1 MSAPAY
7 NLRNKPGS
15 SKMSELSSLN
25 DSYRSSVFK
34 KVTSLLIS
42 ATKSKTEKTTS
53 EAPFFP
59 NPSQSHHVITISLN
73 NAPVSNPENEHKK
86 GT

>member
-7 NLRNKPGS
+7 NLRNKPGR

-25 DSYRSSVFK
+25 DSRSSVFQ

-42 ATKSKTEKTTS
+42 GNKSKTVKAIS
-53 EAPFFP
+53 EAP
-59 NPSQSHHVITISLN
+59 S
-73 NAPVSNPENEHKK
+73 
-86 GT
+86 